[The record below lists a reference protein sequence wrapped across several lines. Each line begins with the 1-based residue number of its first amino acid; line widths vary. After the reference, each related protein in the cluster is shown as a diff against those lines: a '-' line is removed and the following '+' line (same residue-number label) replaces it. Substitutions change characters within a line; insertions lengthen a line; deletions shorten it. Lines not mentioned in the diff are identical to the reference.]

1 MWIVLH
7 WGFTESPNLCRQ
19 VLEKVLK
26 KFQVEEGVKL
36 LQYVDDLLICG
47 KEDSK
52 VKKTTSKLLNFL
64 EECGLR
70 VSKNKLQYVE
80 KEVRYLGHVIS
91 EGKCRINPE
100 GIQEIL
106 QLSLPRTKGELQK
119 FLGLIGFCQLQIEA
133 YAQKDKEIV
142 SQTIRGR
149 TQHIK
154 MNKRGKR
161 ISRSIKMGLN
171 HSTSVRTAC
180 PEKNFSPFC

>member
-1 MWIVLH
+1 M
-7 WGFTESPNLCRQ
+7 
-19 VLEKVLK
+19 
-26 KFQVEEGVKL
+26 
-36 LQYVDDLLICG
+36 
-47 KEDSK
+47 
-52 VKKTTSKLLNFL
+52 
-64 EECGLR
+64 
-70 VSKNKLQYVE
+70 E

-119 FLGLIGFCQLQIEA
+119 FLDLIGFCQLQIEA

-161 ISRSIKMGLN
+161 ISRSTETGLN

-180 PEKNFSPFC
+180 LKETISPFCNCQ